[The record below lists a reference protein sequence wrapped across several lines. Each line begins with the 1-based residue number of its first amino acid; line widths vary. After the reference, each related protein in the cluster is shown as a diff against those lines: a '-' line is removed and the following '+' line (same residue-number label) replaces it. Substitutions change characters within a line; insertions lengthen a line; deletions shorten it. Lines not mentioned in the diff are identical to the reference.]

1 MEQQSNG
8 LVINPHNFEDKK
20 NEMRAFAQS
29 MPQEIELSEFET
41 KGGLFKWGNHTVT
54 GTEMNNFTSE
64 IQKHLIELNNRDKKI
79 AGQINTVYETFETL
93 DKDYIQKILIS
104 IKSAETANEKANVAI
119 KALKATTTKLSN
131 FKASIESIEHLYHID
146 DIWNACQES
155 QEAISMLSKSINHV
169 ISCNNKNAQDIVNL
183 KQATN
188 AIKEQISDLSNLVK
202 QQAETLETV
211 TDFTDELEKIAHLQD
226 VDEMYDSLAN
236 TEKSLIAIGD
246 ELDNIKNDFSAQR
259 SDVVSLLS
267 FMEEMRGFTHLND
280 IDNIWDKSRE
290 QQDNLN
296 KLQANLSSN
305 SKSIEELR
313 EYKSHL
319 SQIKHLDD
327 VDILYENSKNYSVR
341 LEKTEKQNNDTLDL
355 VKSNKESI
363 DELHKIE
370 HLRDIA
376 EIWKLGEAHSNQ
388 LLELNNKNDEISDII
403 QQNKESTEAAI
414 TDIVE
419 KNDSFV
425 QTFTKKI
432 KYVYVLA
439 GGALG
444 VAVIELIVI
453 LLKVI

>member
-1 MEQQSNG
+1 MEQQSG
-8 LVINPHNFEDKK
+8 DLVINPHNFEDKK
-20 NEMRAFAQS
+20 NEMRVFAQS

-54 GTEMNNFTSE
+54 GTEMNSFTAE

-79 AGQINTVYETFETL
+79 VSQFNNVYETFETL
-93 DKDYIQKILIS
+93 DKDYIQEILIS
-104 IKSAETANEKANVAI
+104 IKSAETANKKANDAI

-131 FKASIESIEHLYHID
+131 FKASIESIEHLYNID
-146 DIWNACQES
+146 DIWNYCQKL
-155 QEAISMLSKSINHV
+155 QETIPVLSNSVKLSKE
-169 ISCNNKNAQDIVNL
+169 NAQEIKHL
-183 KQATN
+183 KEILN
-188 AIKEQISDLSNLVK
+188 AAKEQISDLSNLVN
-202 QQAETLETV
+202 QQAEKLETIIA
-211 TDFTDELEKIAHLQD
+211 FTNELEKIAHLQD

-236 TEKSLIAIGD
+236 AEKTLNAIGD
-246 ELDNIKNDFSAQR
+246 ELDSLKNDFSAQR

-267 FMEEMRGFTHLND
+267 FMEEMREFKHLND
-280 IDNIWDKSRE
+280 IDDIWDKSRE

-305 SKSIEELR
+305 TKSLDELL
-313 EYKSHL
+313 EYKKHL

-327 VDILYENSKNYSVR
+327 VDILYENSENYSVR
-341 LEKTEKQNNDTLDL
+341 LEKAEKQSKDTFDL

-388 LLELNNKNDEISDII
+388 LLELSNKNDEISDII

-425 QTFTKKI
+425 QTLAKKI
-432 KYVYVLA
+432 KYAYVLA